1 MSSPSSVLNVGR
13 WALFASQAALQVTGE
28 NIANVDTE
36 GYARRR
42 VVLEEGPGIDYRPGQ
57 IGTGVRATQVMRSFD
72 EFVELQYY
80 TESAKA
86 SRWTAL
92 DSTLGSVEAL
102 FNESNENGISDVLS
116 SYFNS
121 WNDLTQD
128 PSDYA
133 SRLQVVNNATTLSG
147 LLNQAD
153 TSLAVMQDRV
163 ELLID
168 ETVKTANQLM
178 EDIAELNRQINIHH
192 IEGSNIPNSLYDK
205 RDLLVRSLGETLD
218 INYIDN
224 GRGEVTI
231 TTKAGQVLV
240 DGQDYYYLEYT
251 SGETSKDLFHSS
263 TFDGELYYE
272 GNDTYEYTLEFVDPS
287 SPGNQGAAL
296 GMVSNASTAAQ
307 FRVSMDG
314 GNTWLTDEDGNV
326 RYFYARPED
335 GKVQVENLEIWF
347 GTSADPSAAP
357 AQNFTAGDRFTIV
370 PKKALYWV
378 QNTSHKENITPQI
391 FQNGEDNQ
399 RRICG
404 GTLGAYFNFHDDY
417 VGKYRDKLDTFAEN
431 LIWSVNRLHSQGTGQ
446 EAFSFMNGTYSV
458 EHTDTAL
465 GSDSTGLFFNDRLQS
480 GSSMMYVYNAST
492 GNLVSGAALDWSAAP
507 GQQNFNPDIHTMS
520 DAAAAINRTFSG
532 ALTATMVNNKLNIE
546 GQSGYEFAFGTDSTG
561 VYAALGLNT
570 FFKGTDAGNIAV
582 SDHLGTD
589 LDHLSTGHVNGA
601 GEMNSGDIT
610 TAQLIYDVKDAEIA
624 FVTFQEGST
633 TSTLLEYY
641 NGLVTNV
648 GRDVANVAYN
658 KDYTTTLTDNL
669 NDRQQS
675 VAGVN
680 LDEEMTNLVMYQ
692 HAYTAAAKL
701 ITTADEMLQTVL
713 ALKQ

>member
-1 MSSPSSVLNVGR
+1 MSSPSSILNVGR

-42 VVLEEGPGIDYRPGQ
+42 VVLEEGPGIDYYPGQ
-57 IGTGVRATQVMRSFD
+57 IGTGVRATQIMRSFD

-80 TESAKA
+80 SEAAKS
-86 SRWTAL
+86 SRWEAL

-102 FNESNENGISDVLS
+102 FNESKENGISGAIS
-116 SYFNS
+116 AYFNS

-128 PSDYA
+128 PSGYA
-133 SRLQVVNNATTLSG
+133 SRLQVVNQATTLSG

-192 IEGSNIPNSLYDK
+192 IEGSNTPNSLYDK
-205 RDLLVRSLGETLD
+205 RDLLVRSLGETID

-231 TTKAGQVLV
+231 TTLAGQVLV
-240 DGQDYYYLEYT
+240 DGQDHFLLEY
-251 SGETSKDLFHSS
+251 SAGETTKDLYHSS

-272 GNDTYEYTLEFVDPS
+272 GNDTYEYTLEFVDPANL
-287 SPGNQGAAL
+287 GNEGAAL
-296 GMVSNASTAAQ
+296 GMVSNGSAAAQ
-307 FRVSMDG
+307 FRVSLDG
-314 GNTWLTDEDGNV
+314 GNTWLTDENGDV
-326 RYFYARPED
+326 KYFYARPED
-335 GKVQVENLEIWF
+335 GKVQVENLDIWF
-347 GTSADPSAAP
+347 GTSADPAAAP

-378 QNTSHKENITPQI
+378 RNTSHKENITPQI
-391 FQNGEDNQ
+391 FQSGEDNT
-399 RRICG
+399 RRVRG
-404 GTLGAYFNFHDDY
+404 GTLAAYFNFHDDY
-417 VGKYRDKLDTFAEN
+417 VGKYRDKLDTFTEN
-431 LIWSVNRLHSQGTGQ
+431 LIWNVNRLHSQGTGQ
-446 EAFSFMNGTYSV
+446 ETYSFMNGTYSV
-458 EHTDTAL
+458 DHTDMAL
-465 GSDSTGLFFNDRLQS
+465 GSDSTGLYFNRRLQS
-480 GSSMMYVYNAST
+480 GSSMMYVYNTST
-492 GNLVSGAALDWSAAP
+492 GNLASGAALDWSAAA
-507 GQQNFNPDIHTMS
+507 GQQNFNPDVHTLS
-520 DAAAAINRTFSG
+520 DAAAAINRTFNG
-532 ALTATMVNNKLNIE
+532 ALTATLVNNQLRIE
-546 GQSGYEFAFGTDSTG
+546 AQSGYNFAFGTDSTG
-561 VYAALGLNT
+561 IYAALGLNT
-570 FFKGTDAGNIAV
+570 FFKGTDAGSIAV
-582 SDHLGTD
+582 CDHLGSD
-589 LDHLSTGHVNGA
+589 LDHLATGHVNGA

-610 TAQLIYDVKDAEIA
+610 TAQLLYDVKDMEMA

-648 GRDVANVAYN
+648 GRDVANVSYN
-658 KDYTTTLTDNL
+658 KDYTKALTDNL

-675 VAGVN
+675 MAGVN